1 MNDLIVGAG
10 LVLVFEGLLWA
21 LAPHLAIKF
30 LKAASETP
38 EQSLR
43 TAGLLCVVLGFVLV
57 WVIRG

>member
-21 LAPHLAIKF
+21 LAPHLATRF
-30 LKAASETP
+30 LQAAAEMP

-43 TAGLLCVVLGFVLV
+43 LAGIVSVIVGMVIV
-57 WVIRG
+57 WAIRG

>member
-21 LAPHLAIKF
+21 LAPHLAIRF
-30 LKAASETP
+30 LKAATETP

-43 TAGLLCVVLGFVLV
+43 TAGLLCVAIGVAMV
-57 WVIRG
+57 WMIRG